1 MFKAGKTRQEKARK
15 APESKGKFSAI
26 LCGMLV
32 IMLALVI
39 SLTSCASTPPPS
51 APPSTP
57 PSTNPTFENA
67 TVNEAQQ
74 LIIEEDDITILDV
87 RTQQEYDF
95 GHIPNATLIPVD
107 ELDDRLGELNETK
120 AILVYCRTGVRS
132 AQASQ
137 TLTDNGFSTVYNL
150 EGGIVAWEKAGAPIN
165 HLPIIEDLVV
175 TPEEPQFFKE
185 TNIIWKGKSC
195 SIECIASDPDND
207 ELSYE
212 WSADAGSIA
221 GEGLTVTWTAP
232 LEAPLEGGKAIVTVT
247 VADNSGGIATENIIF
262 TVKECVCYFKS
273 R

>member
-1 MFKAGKTRQEKARK
+1 MLKAGKTRQEKARE
-15 APESKGKFSAI
+15 APRSKIKFSPI

-32 IMLALVI
+32 IMLTLAI
-39 SLTSCASTPPPS
+39 SLTSCASTPP
-51 APPSTP
+51 STP
-57 PSTNPTFENA
+57 PSTPSSTNLTFENA

-74 LIIEEDDITILDV
+74 LIIEESDITILDV

-95 GHIPNATLIPVD
+95 GHIPNAILIPVD
-107 ELDDRLGELNETK
+107 ELDDRLGELDETK
-120 AILVYCRTGVRS
+120 AILVYCRTGVS

-207 ELSYE
+207 ELNYE

-232 LEAPLEGGKAIVTVT
+232 LEGGKATVTVT
-247 VADNSGGIATENIIF
+247 VADNSGGVATENIIF

>member
-15 APESKGKFSAI
+15 APESKGKFLAI

-39 SLTSCASTPPPS
+39 SLTSCASTPPPLAS
-51 APPSTP
+51 APTSL
-57 PSTNPTFENA
+57 TFENA

-107 ELDDRLGELNETK
+107 ELGDRLGELDETK

-132 AQASQ
+132 VQASL

-150 EGGIVAWEKAGAPIN
+150 EGGIVAWGKAGAPIN

-195 SIECIASDPDND
+195 GIECIASDPDNN

-221 GEGLTVTWTAP
+221 GEGSTVTWI
-232 LEAPLEGGKAIVTVT
+232 APLEGGKAIVTVT
-247 VADNSGGIATENIIF
+247 VSDNSGGVATENIVF
-262 TVKECVCYFKS
+262 TVKTCACAF